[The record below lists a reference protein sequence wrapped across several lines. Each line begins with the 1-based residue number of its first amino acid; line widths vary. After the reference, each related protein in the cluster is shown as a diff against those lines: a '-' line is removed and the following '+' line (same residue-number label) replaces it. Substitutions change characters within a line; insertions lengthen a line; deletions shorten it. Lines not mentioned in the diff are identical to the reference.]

1 MYLNSSH
8 LTIVIVNALQVFCTC
23 TAWHQEWW
31 QENSVFTCST
41 DMVLPVVGWVHAGP
55 RHEED
60 SLCVSY
66 YSDATSMKAKVVFP
80 LSLVPRIVQDSSRE
94 LRRCA
99 ECTKETPF
107 CAFWCPR
114 TDSHIRA
121 VFSLPCFG
129 LCCVSVPRNCSSKQK
144 EAPSEHARGS

>member
-1 MYLNSSH
+1 MHCMASGVMARKQCIHVQYGH
-8 LTIVIVNALQVFCTC
+8 GFA
-23 TAWHQEWW
+23 
-31 QENSVFTCST
+31 CSRLSACRT
-41 DMVLPVVGWVHAGP
+41 H
-55 RHEED
+55 

-80 LSLVPRIVQDSSRE
+80 LSLVPRIVQDSSWE

-129 LCCVSVPRNCSSKQK
+129 LCCVSVLRHCSSRQR
-144 EAPSEHARGS
+144 EAPSEHVHGS